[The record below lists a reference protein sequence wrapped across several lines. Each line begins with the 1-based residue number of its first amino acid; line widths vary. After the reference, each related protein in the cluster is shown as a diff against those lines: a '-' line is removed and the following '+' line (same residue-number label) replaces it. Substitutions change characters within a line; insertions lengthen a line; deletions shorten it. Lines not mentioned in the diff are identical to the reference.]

1 MKIYT
6 FFCVIIYSGS
16 FWIRAISNLIGWNG
30 FLLRRDELFF
40 KDKIQIS
47 TILFLMTSKR
57 RKGSIIPPLRNCFY
71 FVGVAQNSW
80 VICKWVVQKSPLS
93 QRSTKNSQ
101 HFMFIQWGNYYINYY
116 YSQLDV
122 TASLIQKVRV
132 SCGYKGSVSRKTMAL
147 AASAIVEQ
155 TSKHWCQPSFHH

>member
-30 FLLRRDELFF
+30 FLLQRDKPFLKTKSRFWVFF
-40 KDKIQIS
+40 LIGS
-47 TILFLMTSKR
+47 RR
-57 RKGSIIPPLRNCFY
+57 RKRSFEKLIRTIRNCFY
-71 FVGVAQNSW
+71 FAGVAQNSW
-80 VICKWVVQKSPLS
+80 VICKWVVQKSPLL
-93 QRSTKNSQ
+93 QRSAKNSQ

-132 SCGYKGSVSRKTMAL
+132 SCGYKGSVSRNTL
-147 AASAIVEQ
+147 AASAI
-155 TSKHWCQPSFHH
+155 